1 MPADRFFQVV
11 FMTRG
16 GTPALAPKRSEA
28 SAIDCLGEGVDGLTL
43 SNSMADLGAHIGGD
57 RRRRS
62 RAPRARPPARRR
74 HTGAAGSQRHLVI
87 CSYRVI

>member
-62 RAPRARPPARRR
+62 RAPRARPPRGGG
-74 HTGAAGSQRHLVI
+74 TPGQPGASGTW
-87 CSYRVI
+87 

>member
-1 MPADRFFQVV
+1 
-11 FMTRG
+11 MTRG

-62 RAPRARPPARRR
+62 RAPRARPPRGGG
-74 HTGAAGSQRHLVI
+74 TPGQPGASGTW
-87 CSYRVI
+87 

>member
-1 MPADRFFQVV
+1 
-11 FMTRG
+11 MTRG

-62 RAPRARPPARRR
+62 RAPRARPPRGGG
-74 HTGAAGSQRHLVI
+74 TPGLAAGSQRHLVI